1 MVNTWAE
8 GRESSQQPWT
18 PHAGTHIQC
27 LLLPRAWTTPTG
39 MWWEQ
44 GQARD
49 LTVAATKRVP
59 LSCPA
64 CARALRDASSWATR
78 GVFQLLYGFI
88 NRQHPHFLF
97 LVRKASG
104 HH

>member
-1 MVNTWAE
+1 MLGIWAE

-18 PHAGTHIQC
+18 PHAGTHTQC
-27 LLLPRAWTTPTG
+27 LLLPRAWTAPTG
-39 MWWEQ
+39 TRWEQ

-49 LTVAATKRVP
+49 LTVAATKRAP

-64 CARALRDASSWATR
+64 CARARRDAGSRARR
-78 GVFQLLYGFI
+78 GVFQLLCGFI
-88 NRQHPHFLF
+88 NRQHPHFLS
-97 LVRKASG
+97 LACEASG